1 MARRVKKAAK
11 TAGKTKTIPY
21 IAVAM
26 VRDEAEAK
34 EYHALLSSNDI
45 PVTIREHHG
54 SEKSTEGF
62 EVLVPED
69 CLDEAF
75 VVIESSEA
83 YEDFYDLTMEED
95 EDEFDDDFFD
105 EDF

>member
-1 MARRVKKAAK
+1 MARRVKKPDK
-11 TAGKTKTIPY
+11 TDGKTKTIPY
-21 IAVAM
+21 VTVAM
-26 VRDEAEAK
+26 VRDEDEAK
-34 EYHALLSSNDI
+34 EYQALLASNNI
-45 PVTIREHHG
+45 PVTIKEHDG
-54 SEKSTEGF
+54 SEESTEGF

-95 EDEFDDDFFD
+95 QEEFNDDLFD